1 MSQPALLGVPQ
12 ATSLADLNTLV
23 GQYEG
28 MLGPLISLGNDGN
41 QTTITFDTDQA
52 APAKNAVLAADQ
64 NGQSVTPAGS
74 TMVCQGT
81 VFIASALTHVT
92 ATRPN

>member
-1 MSQPALLGVPQ
+1 MSHPATVGVAK
-12 ATSLADLNTLV
+12 ATSLADLNTIV
-23 GQYEG
+23 GQYEQ

-41 QTTITFDTDQA
+41 QTLLTFDTDLDS
-52 APAKNAVLAADQ
+52 PAKNAVVAVDQ
-64 NGQSVTPAGS
+64 NGQSATPAGS

-81 VFIASALTHVT
+81 VFIAGALTHVT

>member
-1 MSQPALLGVPQ
+1 MSQPATIGADK
-12 ATSLADLNTLV
+12 ATSLADLNTIV

-41 QTTITFDTDQA
+41 RTTLTYDTDQP
-52 APAKNAVLAADQ
+52 APAKAAVLAIDQ
-64 NGQSVTPAGS
+64 NGQSATPAGS

-81 VFIASALTHVT
+81 VFVASALTHVT